1 MKNIAVIGGGFS
13 GTMVLYHLMSNE
25 SLPPCHILFFDD
37 ANRFARGVAYS
48 TPMNEHLLNVPAG
61 GMTALPDQPD
71 HFFNWLGQADRGGFY
86 PRRRYGEY
94 IQQFFDQA
102 QKWAAER
109 GHQITLITERVTN
122 IEKADRAMMVQ
133 GHSADIVV
141 LSTGASQPRWPTS
154 KPLPDD
160 LRLIANPYGATFPAC
175 LQQIMN
181 FKKIAILGT
190 GLSAADAVM
199 SLNQAGFTGEIICI
213 SRHGNWPVAHG
224 LKKPWDWRRLIDV
237 LRPHSNTLWRKMS
250 PGLRTFLLRRI
261 GYWNVVRHR
270 MPRQCHAVLKNLK
283 NAGTLQ
289 VIRGSVQDVVCNESG
304 VDVVLHNRTVPCDAV
319 INCLGFIGAGVLG
332 DPLYKALS
340 ENGIIRV
347 EDKLLKPVSGT
358 SFKISDSLP
367 LYTLGPP
374 LFGYFIETSAV
385 PELRVQA
392 KAVAGEIAASL

>member
-1 MKNIAVIGGGFS
+1 MKTIAIIGGGFS
-13 GTMVLYHLMSNE
+13 GTMVLYHLMANE
-25 SLPPCHILFFDD
+25 TLSPVHVLFFDD
-37 ANRFARGVAYS
+37 AGRHARGVAYS
-48 TPMNEHLLNVPAG
+48 TPMHEHLLNVPAA

-71 HFFNWLGQADRGGFY
+71 HFFNWLGQAERGGFY
-86 PRRRYGEY
+86 PRRRYGDY

-109 GHQITLITERVTN
+109 GHKITLIAQRVTD
-122 IEKADRAMMVQ
+122 IQKAGRAVIVQ
-133 GHSADIVV
+133 GQNADIAV
-141 LSTGASQPRWPTS
+141 LATGASQPRWPSTS
-154 KPLPDD
+154 PLPDD
-160 LRLIANPYGATFPAC
+160 PRLIANPYGAGFPAC
-175 LQQIMN
+175 LEQIRN
-181 FKKIAILGT
+181 YKKIAILGT

-199 SLNQAGFTGEIICI
+199 SLNQSGFTGEIICI

-224 LKKPWDWRRLIDV
+224 LKKPWDWRRLIDA
-237 LRPHSNTLWRKMS
+237 LRPHSNNLWRGMR
-250 PGLRTFLLRRI
+250 PGLRAFLLRRI

-270 MPRQCHAVLKNLK
+270 MPRQCHAILKNLK
-283 NAGTLQ
+283 NAGRLQ
-289 VIRGSVQDVVCNESG
+289 VVRGSIRDVICTESG
-304 VDVVLHNRTVPCDAV
+304 IDVVLHNKNVSCDAV

-340 ENGIIRV
+340 ENGMIRV
-347 EDKLLKPVSGT
+347 EDRLLKPVSGT